1 MHPHIKYTNTEK
13 EEVNMAFKLKA
24 PYNIKMMN
32 TPIYR
37 TGKNYNI
44 NGEVKENGSMI
55 ITDDISD
62 PYQLANTISHE
73 MVHVEQIKSGKLKF
87 DGKNYIYKGKKYPMK
102 NFNTAQQRMKA
113 PWEKEARAA
122 EIYTKHKR

>member
-1 MHPHIKYTNTEK
+1 MHPLAKYTNTEK
-13 EEVNMAFKLKA
+13 EEVNMAFKLTA

-62 PYQLANTISHE
+62 PKQLANTISHE

-122 EIYTKHKR
+122 EIYKKHKR

>member
-1 MHPHIKYTNTEK
+1 MG
-13 EEVNMAFKLKA
+13 FKLTP
-24 PYNIKMMN
+24 PYNVKMMN

-62 PYQLANTISHE
+62 PKQLANTISHE
-73 MVHVEQIKSGKLKF
+73 MIHVEQIKSGKLKI
-87 DGKNYIYKGKKYPMK
+87 DGKNYIYKGKKYPMR
-102 NFNTAQQRMKA
+102 NVNTAQQRMKTN
-113 PWEKEARAA
+113 WEKEARAD
-122 EIYTKHKR
+122 ERYKKPKR

>member
-1 MHPHIKYTNTEK
+1 
-13 EEVNMAFKLKA
+13 MAFKLTA

-62 PYQLANTISHE
+62 PKQLANTISHE

-87 DGKNYIYKGKKYPMK
+87 DGENYIYKGKKYPMK
-102 NFNTAQQRMKA
+102 NFNTAQKRIKA
-113 PWEKEARAA
+113 PWEKEARDA
-122 EIYTKHKR
+122 EIYKKHKR